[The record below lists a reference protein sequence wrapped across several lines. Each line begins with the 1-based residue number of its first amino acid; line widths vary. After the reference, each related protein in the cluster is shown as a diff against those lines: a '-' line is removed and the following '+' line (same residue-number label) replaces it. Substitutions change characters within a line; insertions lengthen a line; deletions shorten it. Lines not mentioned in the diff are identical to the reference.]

1 MIVKEKA
8 AKAVPAYVR
17 LTSRDPFALRY
28 VAVIFFAMALIFDSG
43 LMLKNRWC
51 RGAARCFII
60 FGSGLG
66 GVDRSTTIYWSP
78 NAVSERSARR
88 GSVFTREYL

>member
-51 RGAARCFII
+51 RGAAR
-60 FGSGLG
+60 
-66 GVDRSTTIYWSP
+66 
-78 NAVSERSARR
+78 
-88 GSVFTREYL
+88 